1 MNARGP
7 WELWAKPQL
16 TVGRGRSIFQ
26 PEADCSWWLMVASAV
41 AFWPSAAVTC
51 HISIL
56 ELRQRLSSASYTIW
70 LQVAISLALLPGAS
84 PQPLG
89 LPAGEGLL
97 QSVHLLG
104 CSCPGCVQRTRGA
117 RRGAWDGAK
126 REMWSRS
133 IRLCQRVLPWPSKGA
148 QAGFRWHLT
157 WALASSPDSLTLSQ
171 ANGEPLT
178 GCRAWECKAS
188 DSSDIREGLGFDFWK
203 CGTISEKFPA
213 TVSQHDCVLQAWSR
227 AFQCGEEG
235 PRQPLAARPKD
246 SPPRTAGWPRSI
258 PATATERPSDRGMPT
273 RSPGSVSLPTSPN
286 F

>member
-1 MNARGP
+1 MEGSTDQKMNDSILWIFPKEVGPPSYSSFKARNLKISGSLPSVSHKPCVSPLGTAHNPTRKSLAGDDSTASLPQGQSRRVLASMADLPVLLLDVTEDARGP

-70 LQVAISLALLPGAS
+70 LQVTISLALLPGAS

-104 CSCPGCVQRTRGA
+104 CSCPGSVSKEHEEPGGAHGMVPSVRCGAGPSGSASERCHGHQRGL
-117 RRGAWDGAK
+117 K
-126 REMWSRS
+126 
-133 IRLCQRVLPWPSKGA
+133 
-148 QAGFRWHLT
+148 
-157 WALASSPDSLTLSQ
+157 LAS
-171 ANGEPLT
+171 G
-178 GCRAWECKAS
+178 
-188 DSSDIREGLGFDFWK
+188 
-203 CGTISEKFPA
+203 GT
-213 TVSQHDCVLQAWSR
+213 
-227 AFQCGEEG
+227 
-235 PRQPLAARPKD
+235 
-246 SPPRTAGWPRSI
+246 
-258 PATATERPSDRGMPT
+258 
-273 RSPGSVSLPTSPN
+273 
-286 F
+286 